1 MRRLQCQNPKT
12 LKVTRLV
19 SKSDSS
25 IQSYLRQ
32 FALEASTTPGKSGAR
47 TTPKPIKLTGTHQ
60 HRVQAE
66 TKCRKLNM
74 DMSPSQMQPTFELI
88 TWWLAIKRAA
98 KG

>member
-1 MRRLQCQNPKT
+1 
-12 LKVTRLV
+12 VIH
-19 SKSDSS
+19 S

-47 TTPKPIKLTGTHQ
+47 INAEANQIDETHQ